1 MGKFVVRRKLE
12 LLSRWS
18 RVVGTSGTLGVEDQ
32 SSDEIAGGVAWYFCD
47 QNAKL
52 VVDATWLDGA
62 PINSSAL
69 DISPGAIGWLVRTQ
83 IQFAF

>member
-1 MGKFVVRRKLE
+1 MTGEV
-12 LLSRWS
+12 SPNS
-18 RVVGTSGTLGVEDQ
+18 TSSVSLKDQ
-32 SSDEIAGGVAWYFCD
+32 SSDEIAGGVAWYFRD

-62 PINSSAL
+62 PINSSAM